1 MIDEI
6 NAVYL
11 YSVKMDVLDGYLAKG
26 WFRMHETVFTTQ
38 YFEDWGNNWR
48 VYWLRYK
55 VKEVCNN
62 RHKQFRKNEKFS
74 ITIRPLTVTQE
85 IDELY
90 TLYASNVTHYCQLE
104 LMNVLGPEA
113 DDVFDSQ
120 MIEVRDGRRLI
131 AVGIFDKGKDA
142 IAGIT
147 NFYHPEYSKYSLG
160 KYLIYLKYQY
170 CLAQNMNYYYPG
182 YFSTEMSKFDYKLF
196 LDKKAS
202 EVYIPEDKVWI
213 PYDNFQMKNLQKSG
227 LV

>member
-6 NAVYL
+6 DTVYL
-11 YSVKMDVLDGYLAKG
+11 SSVKMDVLDGYLAKG

-55 VKEVCNN
+55 VKDVCSK
-62 RHKQFRKNEKFS
+62 RLKQFRKNEKFS
-74 ITIRPLTVTQE
+74 VTIRPLTVTQE
-85 IDELY
+85 IEELY
-90 TLYASNVTHYCQLE
+90 TLYALNVAHDCQFE
-104 LMNVLGPEA
+104 LMNVLGPDS

-120 MIEVRDGRRLI
+120 MIEIRDGQRLI

-147 NFYHPEYSKYSLG
+147 NFYDQAYNRYSLG
-160 KYLIYLKYQY
+160 KYLIYLKYRY
-170 CLAQNMNYYYPG
+170 CLAQNINYYYPG
-182 YFSTEMSKFDYKLF
+182 YFSIEMSKFDYKLF

-202 EVYIPEDKVWI
+202 EVFIPEENAWI
-213 PYDNFQMKNLQKSG
+213 PYHLFQVRTSS
-227 LV
+227 